1 MICRKCKGEWNSK
14 NSVSK
19 FCPFCGAEL
28 VENAVQEDGEQ
39 NFTTSAEALG
49 FVYRKYGA
57 EVLLDKKLSAYISD
71 YAPDLS
77 DEIKWLIKTF
87 YDVGASDSIKAGIN
101 GSVDDR
107 MAAVN
112 KAVSRLTNRFID
124 IDTAVSITNEFAVA
138 LGWDTYDAGTVT
150 NNVSPKKVTV
160 KAVNRSYE
168 SDAPK
173 ITDESQ
179 ADFIRQTYRLA
190 QNGNVTAQ
198 LEIGKRFYEGKGIEP
213 DGEEA
218 VKWFNAAASQGNA
231 EAMYMLGECYASS
244 SNYIEGAYIGHMLG
258 ETDDEIQIDLN
269 EKKALK
275 WFERAAEQG
284 NTAAKFRLAEFYE
297 YGKGT
302 ETNKEL
308 AMIWCRRAARDG
320 YAEAQYHLAHCYFFG
335 EGIEENKTEAIKWY
349 KKAAEQGHDWSQYAL
364 GNYYFRYPDIDVNDV
379 KEAVKWYK
387 LAAAHKDGCANTS
400 AQYALGDV
408 YSFGCFIKPDNNEAL
423 KWYKTA
429 ADNGYFIAQEKM
441 GEIYLKGEL
450 GVKKDF
456 HEAQK
461 WYDEAG
467 EKIRFDDVISF
478 AESGDQYAQFE
489 LGKRYYFG
497 NGAALDYSA
506 AFKLFKKSADSG
518 NVDAM
523 YYLGL
528 CYYYGNGVPQNVGNA
543 TTLIKTAAAYGQE
556 EAKEMLG

>member
-107 MAAVN
+107 TAAVN

-124 IDTAVSITNEFAVA
+124 IDTAVSITNEFAAA

-160 KAVNRSYE
+160 KAVNRSHE

-231 EAMYMLGECYASS
+231 EAMYMLGECYYSETS
-244 SNYIEGAYIGHMLG
+244 FPIGGELDEKSKENY
-258 ETDDEIQIDLN
+258 N
-269 EKKALK
+269 KAFDSFVNAVIL
-275 WFERAAEQG
+275 G
-284 NTAAKFRLAEFYE
+284 NTAAKYRMGYCYE

-302 ETNKEL
+302 KEDIKE
-308 AMIWCRRAARDG
+308 AVIWYRRAAQDG
-320 YAEAQYHLAHCYFFG
+320 YAKAQNKLGDCYMNGRGVTSKNYIEAL
-335 EGIEENKTEAIKWY
+335 KWY
-349 KKAAEQGHDWSQYAL
+349 KKAAEQGDEDAQLTL
-364 GNYYFRYPDIDVNDV
+364 GNYYRRDYNDDHDIH
-379 KEAVKWYK
+379 EAIKWYK
-387 LAAAHKDGCANTS
+387 LVAMNEKSTMRNI
-400 AQYALGDV
+400 AQSNLGDI
-408 YSFGCFIKPDNNEAL
+408 YSDGYYITPDNKEAF
-423 KWYKTA
+423 KWYKMA
-429 ADNGYFIAQEKM
+429 AINGISYDKTRF
-441 GEIYLKGEL
+441 GDIYLKGEL

-467 EKIRFDDVISF
+467 EKIRFDDVVSF